1 MCRHLRKL
9 LLLLITLVVAVAPLR
24 GVWAL
29 PDMGT
34 PDSTTHCTGMQHA
47 MQPMDQH
54 AGHGSK
60 ADGKSHKCKS
70 GCNGACCDQDC
81 SVCLHHTMAAMPTGV
96 LVLRDTPVH
105 TYRMPAADTF
115 PERPPTPPLRPPLA
129 CHS

>member
-1 MCRHLRKL
+1 MLRRLHKH
-9 LLLLITLVVAVAPLR
+9 LLLLITLAVAIAPLR

-29 PDMGT
+29 PDAGIT
-34 PDSTTHCTGMQHA
+34 DSASHCTGMQHTL
-47 MQPMDQH
+47 QPMAQH

-60 ADGKSHKCKS
+60 AVGTPHKCKS
-70 GCNGACCDQDC
+70 GCNGACCDQNC
-81 SVCLHHTMAAMPTGV
+81 SVCLHHTMAAIPTGV

-105 TYRMPAADTF
+105 AYRMSAADTF